1 MYVDKSLYFIDTVGL
16 AAGTAWGTL
25 WAHTTSNISDTID
38 LLDTA
43 NRRICAGGNLIIS
56 CTTQPAQAAGG
67 TTRFSLLN
75 SAAAGLGTNTVLW
88 TSGEIDDLVVAAY
101 VANTIIYTVKMPME
115 FPLRY
120 IGMEFYFTTTAWTA
134 GTLECYIAPDSP
146 IPPSGY
152 QV

>member
-1 MYVDKSLYFIDTVGL
+1 MYVDKSLFFIDTVGL
-16 AAGTAWGTL
+16 AAGTAWSTL

-43 NRRICAGGNLIIS
+43 NRRICAGGYLVIQVG
-56 CTTQPAQAAGG
+56 TQPAQAATG

-88 TSGEIDDLVVAAY
+88 TSGEIDDAVVSAY
-101 VANTIIYTVKMPME
+101 VASSTIYTVKMPME

-134 GTLECYIAPDSP
+134 GTLNCFITPDAP
-146 IPPSGY
+146 IPPTGY